1 MSYYTTQ
8 VAVPQSFVTRGKQRL
23 KQYTDT
29 VYLNNG
35 DEFEIELYNP
45 TTNKILA
52 KIELN
57 GNSIG
62 SGIVLRPG
70 ERVFLER
77 YLDEAR
83 KFLFETYKVDGKNN
97 EVEQAIKRNG
107 MVTVRFYNEEIKHT
121 PIRLYGGTSSS
132 WSTLNGSG
140 TYYQPTTFTTNLNPG
155 SITYTSGVSGQFDGT
170 VTTSNAY
177 FSNTAVTTD
186 SLMSSTSSTLRSAA
200 LGTPKKSK
208 SIETGRV
215 EKGSIS
221 DQSFTYDSTTFSSY
235 ASYTNTWKILP
246 KSQKVVVKEELTV
259 YCTECGSKRKKDS
272 HKFCPHC
279 GTKF

>member
-1 MSYYTTQ
+1 MSYYTRK
-8 VAVPQSFVTRGKQRL
+8 ASVPQSFITKDKQRL
-23 KQYTDT
+23 KQYIDT

-45 TTNKILA
+45 TLNKVLA

-62 SGIVLRPG
+62 KGIVLRPG

-83 KFLFETYKVDGKNN
+83 KFLFETY
-97 EVEQAIKRNG
+97 EVEGNNDEVRQAIMKNG
-107 MVTVRFYNEEIKHT
+107 LVKVTFHNEQIHVSPT
-121 PIRLYGGTSSS
+121 TWFDGGYKYPYISGDNSFTFTSS
-132 WSTLNGSG
+132 G
-140 TYYQPTTFTTNLNPG
+140 NLGMGATSPSEKL
-155 SITYTSGVSGQFDGT
+155 SITSTNTINNS
-170 VTTSNAY
+170 Y
-177 FSNTAVTTD
+177 FSNTSVTTD
-186 SLMSSTSSTLRSAA
+186 SLMNTKSLRSSI
-200 LGTPKKSK
+200 TEKSN

-215 EKGSIS
+215 EKGSTS
-221 DQSFTYDSTTFSSY
+221 NQSFMYDSTTFNPYSSY
-235 ASYTNTWKILP
+235 VSSWKILP
-246 KSQKVVVKEELTV
+246 KSQKVLVKEELSV

>member
-1 MSYYTTQ
+1 MNYYTTK
-8 VAVPQSFVTRGKQRL
+8 VAVPQSFVTKGKQRL

-45 TTNKILA
+45 TTNKVLA

-57 GNSIG
+57 GTSIG

-77 YLDEAR
+77 YLDVAR
-83 KFLFETYKVDGKNN
+83 KFLFETYNVEGGSN
-97 EVEQAIKRNG
+97 EVQQAIMKNG
-107 MVTVRFYNEEIKHT
+107 LVTVKFFNEQVLHSPLVLSGSWGTGNSTIT
-121 PIRLYGGTSSS
+121 TYPNNPFTYTTISGGNT
-132 WSTLNGSG
+132 
-140 TYYQPTTFTTNLNPG
+140 
-155 SITYTSGVSGQFDGT
+155 TYTSG
-170 VTTSNAY
+170 TSTFSNSSLNMSNTAY

-186 SLMSSTSSTLRSAA
+186 SLLQSSNSLRSFS
-200 LGTPKKSK
+200 PKKSK

-215 EKGSIS
+215 EKGSSS
-221 DQSFTYDSTTFSSY
+221 DQSFTYDSATFSTY
-235 ASYTNTWKILP
+235 PSYTNTWKLLP
-246 KSQKVVVKEELTV
+246 KSQKVLVKEDLTV
-259 YCTECGSKRKKDS
+259 YCTECGSKRKKDT
-272 HKFCPHC
+272 HKFCPQC

>member
-8 VAVPQSFVTRGKQRL
+8 VAVPQSFITRGKQRL

-45 TTNKILA
+45 TTNKVLA

-57 GNSIG
+57 GQSIG

-83 KFLFETYKVDGKNN
+83 KFLFETYNVEGKNN
-97 EVEQAIKRNG
+97 EVQQAIMKNG
-107 MVTVRFYNEEIKHT
+107 LVKVSFYNEQIKHS
-121 PIRLYGGTSSS
+121 PIV
-132 WSTLNGSG
+132 LNGGLSWGSSTSSG
-140 TYYQPTTFTTNLNPG
+140 TYVTPTTWTTSPG
-155 SITYTSGVSGQFDGT
+155 SITYTTTGISGQYDGT
-170 VTTSNAY
+170 VTTSNTSY

-186 SLMSSTSSTLRSAA
+186 SLMSSNSLRS
-200 LGTPKKSK
+200 LSTKKSK

-215 EKGSIS
+215 EKGSTS
-221 DQSFTYDSTTFSSY
+221 SQSFTYDSTTFNSYSSY
-235 ASYTNTWKILP
+235 VNTWKILP
-246 KSQKVVVKEELTV
+246 KSQKVLVKEELSV

>member
-1 MSYYTTQ
+1 MSYYTTK
-8 VAVPQSFVTRGKQRL
+8 VAVPQSFVTKGKQRL

-45 TTNKILA
+45 TTNKVLA

-57 GNSIG
+57 GQSIG

-97 EVEQAIKRNG
+97 EVQQAIMNNG
-107 MVTVRFYNEEIKHT
+107 SVTVKFFNEEIRHT
-121 PIRLYGGTSSS
+121 PIRLSSGSWGT
-132 WSTLNGSG
+132 TI
-140 TYYQPTTFTTNLNPG
+140 TNYPSNPF
-155 SITYTSGVSGQFDGT
+155 TYTTHNTAGTITTTGISGQFTGT
-170 VTTSNAY
+170 LTTSNAY
-177 FSNTAVTTD
+177 YANSIVTTD
-186 SLMSSTSSTLRSAA
+186 SLVNTSSVLRNE
-200 LGTPKKSK
+200 PRIKKSK
-208 SIETGRV
+208 SVETGRV
-215 EKGSIS
+215 EKGSSS
-221 DQSFTYDSTTFSSY
+221 DQSFTYDTTSFTTY
-235 ASYTNTWKILP
+235 ANYTNTWKILP
-246 KSQKVVVKEELTV
+246 KSQKVLVKEDLSV

-272 HKFCPHC
+272 FKFCPQC

>member
-1 MSYYTTQ
+1 MSYYTTK
-8 VAVPQSFVTRGKQRL
+8 ASVPQSFVTKGKQRL

-45 TTNKILA
+45 TLNKVLA

-62 SGIVLRPG
+62 KGIVLRPG

-83 KFLFETYKVDGKNN
+83 KFLFETY
-97 EVEQAIKRNG
+97 EVEGNDDEVRHAIMKNG
-107 MVTVRFYNEEIKHT
+107 LVKVTFHNEQIHVSPT
-121 PIRLYGGTSSS
+121 TWFDGGYKYPYISDNNRITFTSSGN
-132 WSTLNGSG
+132 LGMG
-140 TYYQPTTFTTNLNPG
+140 TTSPSEKL
-155 SITYTSGVSGQFDGT
+155 SITATNSNNYTC
-170 VTTSNAY
+170 
-177 FSNTAVTTD
+177 FSNTSVTND
-186 SLMSSTSSTLRSAA
+186 SSMNTKSLRSSI
-200 LGTPKKSK
+200 TEKSN

-215 EKGSIS
+215 EKGSTS
-221 DQSFTYDSTTFSSY
+221 NQSFMYDSTTFNPYSSY
-235 ASYTNTWKILP
+235 VSSWKILP
-246 KSQKVVVKEELTV
+246 KSQKVLVKEELSV